1 MSPLLSKRTG
11 RRGFTLVEALV
22 ATALVGSSLIVMF
35 GFHSQA
41 VRSNMHARRLTDCT
55 YLAQRQIERMAT
67 LPWTSATQP
76 SDLVDTM
83 GADPTSTADVWAWM
97 EHPDGGAQPAAVNAS
112 ANLDT
117 TVGPLSYYVT
127 WDVEYMDTDPTWL
140 RLRVRCQYRDETFNA
155 WRGTTVS
162 AFRFRD

>member
-1 MSPLLSKRTG
+1 LSPQVVKRSE

-22 ATALVGSSLIVMF
+22 ATALVGFSLIVMF

-67 LPWTSATQP
+67 LPWTSASLPT
-76 SDLVDTM
+76 DLTDTM
-83 GADPTSTADVWAWM
+83 GVDPTSATDVWAWL
-97 EHPDGGAQPAAVNAS
+97 EHPDGGVQPSAVNAS
-112 ANLDT
+112 AGSDSD
-117 TVGPLSYYVT
+117 VGPLSYYVT

-140 RLRVRCQYRDETFNA
+140 RLRVRCQYRDETFSA